1 MHCALLTDGPSD
13 AKKEKQQ
20 RFLARGTA
28 TALALVR
35 DRVAS
40 FQNAGEGSS
49 SAQGRLAI
57 RTVSRPFS
65 PSVFRGT
72 FYSLPEFGFDSQP
85 LGPHSLWLGSG
96 DRGPLPADGEKE
108 NFLRPVQSLYP
119 LISSW
124 KQNKT
129 TQTKQNKNSS
139 LPAPPKNP
147 KKPETAFVL
156 CEPSLQGRRLLGGA
170 FMAVRRGPAGALK
183 TMRGPTVNLFFPFPW

>member
-1 MHCALLTDGPSD
+1 MHCALLTGGPSD

-96 DRGPLPADGEKE
+96 DRGPLPADGETE

-129 TQTKQNKNSS
+129 TQTKQNKTKHIFS
-139 LPAPPKNP
+139 PPQKKKNKN

-156 CEPSLQGRRLLGGA
+156 CEPSLQGRRLPEGGA

-183 TMRGPTVNLFFPFPW
+183 TECGVPR